1 MAKKVDAKGVGS
13 MIASSADEVSELVK
27 AAAHS
32 NRLQVMA
39 LLADGPKE
47 FSYLLE
53 KVGLSK
59 TALANHIERV
69 LGLGLVERVERGEY
83 RLTEDGIELLGAIAT
98 FYEGSKARQ
107 VHANKRIQEQYSKSY
122 DKPGNGERLVSREPV
137 YQPCWLSYLGAVSG
151 VLKSLGKD
159 RDVVDVGGYTG
170 YAFITNV
177 SRGMTCPS
185 APTCHRGWV
194 DIVPATSM
202 LGFRIS
208 NYEDN
213 KCFPQSK
220 PLSAEDHERAMK
232 VFQIV
237 KRSIDN
243 DRPVVLWGLDIP
255 EYGIVKG
262 YKGESYL
269 VSTYRTLNKM
279 PDGPIRYDALD
290 APGCINAIIFKDEVP
305 DMTEKDDK
313 NALKRAIR
321 FAEGTGLAHKNY
333 VAGPK
338 AYDEWADVLERESK
352 ELPSYLGNSYVS
364 ECYEEGNG
372 LAAAFLI
379 RLAKR
384 YSNGQQTEHLMKA
397 AKEYES
403 AHELMKKFTAIFPFA
418 FEGDMSVGKRKKGA
432 EILRQV
438 KPHIVAAIGHMKKA
452 VEVWK

>member
-1 MAKKVDAKGVGS
+1 MAKKVEPKEIRS
-13 MIASSADEVSELVK
+13 MMQSSAEGVSELVK

-32 NRLQVMA
+32 SRLQLMA

-47 FSYLLE
+47 FSFLLE

-69 LGLGLVERVERGEY
+69 LELGIVERVERGEY
-83 RLTEDGIELLGAIAT
+83 RLTEDGQELLSAIAT

-107 VHANKRIQEQYSKSY
+107 VHANKRVQEQYSKSY
-122 DKPGNGERLVSREPV
+122 DKPENGERLVSKEPV

-185 APTCHRGWV
+185 GPTCHKGWE
-194 DIVPATSM
+194 DITPATSV
-202 LGFRIS
+202 LGFKIS

-220 PLSAEDHERAMK
+220 PLSAEDHERAIK

-290 APGCINAIIFKDEVP
+290 APGCINAIMFKDEVS

-333 VAGPK
+333 VAGPE

-352 ELPSYLGNSYVS
+352 ELPSYHGNSYIS

-372 LAAAFLI
+372 LAAAFLM
-379 RLAKR
+379 RFAKR
-384 YSNGQQTEHLMKA
+384 YANKPQTGRLMKA
-397 AKEYES
+397 AKEYET
-403 AHELMKKFTAIFPFA
+403 AYELMKKFNAIFPFA
-418 FEGDMSVGKRKKGA
+418 FVGDMSIPKRKKGA
-432 EILRQV
+432 EMLRQA

-452 VEVWK
+452 LEAWK